1 MAGYI
6 GKAPLSEAIQSR
18 AKYTASSGQTSFSF
32 SYQPGFLDVFLDG
45 VKIEDTTDYT
55 ATDGINITL
64 TSGAIENQVLEAIG
78 LKTFSLVNGKI
89 NYSATAAPGTGDDNA
104 DGYRVGSLWID
115 VTNDEAYR
123 CVDDTTGAAVWIGT
137 TLETTD
143 LGSLAT
149 VTPTG
154 TGSSSNFLRG
164 DNSWAVPY
172 THPTSAGNKHIPT
185 GGSSGQFLKY
195 DSSGTA
201 VWASDNDTVY
211 THPTY
216 DGDDVDVDTTALTGA
231 TIVSDIDIN
240 ITTDTG
246 GHVTDAN
253 GSVATRTL
261 TLANLGYT
269 GAADANN
276 YSHPTSAGNKHI
288 PTGGSSGQ
296 FLKYDSSGTA
306 VWAAD
311 NNTTYSIQD
320 GELSQISFTSADN
333 TKLDAISGTNTGD
346 QTITLTGNVT
356 GSGTGSF
363 AATIADDAVTYAKM
377 QNVTA
382 TDRILGRDSAGA
394 GVVEEISPASLRTM
408 LNVEDGATAD
418 QTNAEIKTA
427 YEANSDTNEFSDAE
441 QTKLSNI
448 ETDADVTDTTNV
460 VAALSAGTGVGIS
473 SGGVVSVTAV
483 ALTTV
488 QTAANQTAHLALT
501 AQEGDIVVRS
511 DENKTYCHN
520 GGSAGTMGDYTLLAT
535 PTDTVLSVAGN
546 TGAVTAAQ
554 IATAVESA
562 SDSNT
567 FTDADHTKLD
577 AIAASANN
585 YTHPNHSGEVTS
597 TADGATVIASSIVDE
612 DNLKISNSGSNGQY
626 LQKQSGNT
634 GGLTWADVDALPSQS
649 GNSGKYLTTNATTA
663 SWATLDTDANT
674 TTKGLYEHEHT
685 IDANYSITS
694 GNNALSAGPI
704 TISTGVSVTIPTG
717 STWVIA

>member
-172 THPTSAGNKHIPT
+172 T
-185 GGSSGQFLKY
+185 
-195 DSSGTA
+195 
-201 VWASDNDTVY
+201 
-211 THPTY
+211 
-216 DGDDVDVDTTALTGA
+216 
-231 TIVSDIDIN
+231 
-240 ITTDTG
+240 
-246 GHVTDAN
+246 
-253 GSVATRTL
+253 
-261 TLANLGYT
+261 
-269 GAADANN
+269 
-276 YSHPTSAGNKHI
+276 HPTSAGNKHI

-717 STWVIA
+717 STWVIAQEI